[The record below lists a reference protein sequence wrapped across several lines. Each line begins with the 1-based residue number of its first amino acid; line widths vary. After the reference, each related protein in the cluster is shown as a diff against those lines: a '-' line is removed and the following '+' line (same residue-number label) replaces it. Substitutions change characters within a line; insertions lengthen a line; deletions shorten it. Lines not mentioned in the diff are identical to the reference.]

1 MDRSSYKKDTVTLK
15 IEIPRDIYSSIKERA
30 EEKKLTLKEY
40 AILKMTDEV
49 GGREALRREII
60 TNIPVYYNKVREIV
74 DQDLRGYFVEFGGF
88 LCRL

>member
-15 IEIPRDIYSSIKERA
+15 IEIPSDIYSSIKERA

-49 GGREALRREII
+49 GGREELRREII
-60 TNIPVYYNKVREIV
+60 TNIPVYYNKVRGIA

>member
-40 AILKMTDEV
+40 ALLKMTDGV
-49 GGREALRREII
+49 RGREELRREII
-60 TNIPVYYNKVREIV
+60 TNIPVYYNKVRGIA
-74 DQDLRGYFVEFGGF
+74 DQDLQCYFREFGVF